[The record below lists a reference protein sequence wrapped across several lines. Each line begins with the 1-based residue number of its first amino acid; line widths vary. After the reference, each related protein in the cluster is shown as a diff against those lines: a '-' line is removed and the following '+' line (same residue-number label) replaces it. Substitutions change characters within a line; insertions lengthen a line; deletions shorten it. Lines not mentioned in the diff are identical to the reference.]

1 MSARCIPAARFG
13 LSAIL
18 LLSRTVDSATV
29 AMDAAR
35 GLGMDQLV
43 GRKRIVL
50 GIRLLDSSD
59 RHGSPDGFHDM
70 KYCRHFFGVRLVI
83 S

>member
-1 MSARCIPAARFG
+1 MNARCIPAARFG
-13 LSAIL
+13 LSAI
-18 LLSRTVDSATV
+18 STFYHTVDSATV
-29 AMDAAR
+29 TMNPAR

-50 GIRLLDSSD
+50 GIQLLDSSD
-59 RHGSPDGFHDM
+59 CDGSPDGFHDM
-70 KYCRHFFGVRLVI
+70 RYCRHFFGVRLVI